1 MILLYLGEAVS
12 ELALVADDGRH
23 ERAVLRWV
31 LAARAQ
37 AVEAPCGLEVVSA
50 ILRSV

>member
-12 ELALVADDGRH
+12 KLALVAYDGRD
-23 ERAVLRWV
+23 ERAVLRGV

-37 AVEAPCGLEVVSA
+37 AVEAPCGLEVVA
-50 ILRSV
+50 PILRPV